1 VIAASR
7 AAQAYRR
14 IESESR
20 SPLELVVMLYD
31 GALRFLGDARDAAA
45 RGDLRARG
53 KAISR
58 VLAIMSELQNTLDV
72 EQGGAVAEQLD
83 NLYTYMVSRLID
95 VTLTHDVAA
104 IDEVYKLLVP
114 IREAWGQIASQP
126 QVLAQATV

>member
-95 VTLTHDVAA
+95 VTLKHDVAA
-104 IDEVYKLLVP
+104 IDEVHKLLVP